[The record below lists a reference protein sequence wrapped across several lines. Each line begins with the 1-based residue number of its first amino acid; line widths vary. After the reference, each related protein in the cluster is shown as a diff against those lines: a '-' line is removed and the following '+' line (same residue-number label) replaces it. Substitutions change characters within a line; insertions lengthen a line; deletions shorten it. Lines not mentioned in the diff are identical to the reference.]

1 MEILNFKTL
10 HVIGNIRTG
19 SFSVDINIPFDVDE
33 IVLKHVSLYTAAYT
47 NLNSLNIIS
56 TDLINDILCV
66 IPATSVFFE
75 TMNTPFNR
83 INHSIQGLYYFKMTD
98 IVGALY
104 ALDEEVEISIVLL
117 FVQYKKSKLLL

>member
-33 IVLKHVSLYTAAYT
+33 IILKHVSMYTAAT
-47 NLNSLNIIS
+47 NVHPLNVIS

-66 IPATSVFFE
+66 IPATGIFFE
-75 TMNTPFNR
+75 TMNTPFNK
-83 INHSIQGLYYFKMTD
+83 INHSVQGLYYFKMTN
-98 IVGALY
+98 IVGASHIFNE
-104 ALDEEVEISIVLL
+104 AVEISIVLL